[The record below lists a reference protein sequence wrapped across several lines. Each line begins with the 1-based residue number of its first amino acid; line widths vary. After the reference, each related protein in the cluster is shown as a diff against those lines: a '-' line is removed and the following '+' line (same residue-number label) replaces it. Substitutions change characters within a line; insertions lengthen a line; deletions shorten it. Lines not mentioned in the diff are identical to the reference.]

1 VSESG
6 AAERV
11 LTALLEESAEDL
23 YEHAPCGYV
32 STDSAGL
39 ILRLNQTLLDWLGYA
54 RSDLVG
60 RRRLQDLFTAGGR
73 IFHETHI
80 APLLRMQGAVRSI
93 ALDIARANG
102 SPLPVLLHSD
112 LKRNAAGEPALIR
125 TTLFDARDR
134 KEYERELVRARKK
147 AEAADRA
154 KAEFISTISHEIRT
168 PLNAIMGVAYLL
180 GGTELSTIQQKF
192 VRTLR
197 SSAENLLNLV
207 NEVLDFSK
215 IESGKVTLEERP
227 VDLRKLAGDVVGAL
241 QVKADEKGIALDLR
255 VDEGVPREVTGDPVK
270 LAQVLTNLVGNAIKF
285 TSSGGVTLALSDLGG
300 DSDKVDVRFAVTD
313 TGIGIAPDKLSQIFE
328 DFAQASYD
336 ISIKYGGTGL
346 GLAISRKLV
355 ELHGSRL
362 IVESALGEGS
372 TFYFDLRLKPTRG
385 EAPPPPPPDERDALR
400 GLRALVVDDNEVN
413 IFVLTRFLQAWGM
426 TCDTA
431 KDGESALERV
441 REASYDVVLLDIRM
455 PKLDGVAVARE
466 IRSIPGERFARLP
479 VIAVSASMRM
489 GQQHEIEE
497 AGFSA
502 FIGKPINPDML
513 YTLVADL
520 ISRSTVNPAPSAAP
534 GSPP

>member
-1 VSESG
+1 MAESVA

-11 LTALLEESAEDL
+11 LAGVLEENAEDL

-32 STDSAGL
+32 STDLAGV
-39 ILRLNQTLLDWLGYA
+39 ILRLNQTLLRWLGYD

-93 ALDIARANG
+93 AVDIARANG
-102 SPLPVLLHSD
+102 APLPVLLHAD
-112 LKRNAAGEPALIR
+112 IKKNAAGEPALIR
-125 TTLFDARDR
+125 TTLFDASDR

-180 GGTELSTIQQKF
+180 GGTELSTSQQKF

-215 IESGKVTLEERP
+215 IEAGRVTLEARP
-227 VDLRKLAGDVVGAL
+227 VNLRKLAGDVVGAL
-241 QVKADEKGIALDLR
+241 HVKADEKGVGLDLR
-255 VDEGVPREVTGDPVK
+255 VDDGVPEEVLGDPVK
-270 LAQVLTNLVGNAIKF
+270 IAQVLTNLVGNAIKF
-285 TSSGGVTLALSDLGG
+285 TSAGGVTLALSDRGKSG
-300 DSDKVDVRFAVTD
+300 EEVAVRFAVTD
-313 TGIGIAPDKLSQIFE
+313 TGIGIEADKLAHIFE
-328 DFAQASYD
+328 DFTQASYD
-336 ISIKYGGTGL
+336 ISLKYGGTGL
-346 GLAISRKLV
+346 GLAISRKIV
-355 ELHGSRL
+355 ELYGSRL
-362 IVESALGEGS
+362 LVESEIGRGS
-372 TFYFDLRLKPTRG
+372 TFYFDLKLKPS
-385 EAPPPPPPDERDALR
+385 EAKAPTPPAANERDALR

-413 IFVLTRFLQAWGM
+413 VFVLTGFLRGWGM
-426 TCDTA
+426 VCDTA
-431 KDGESALERV
+431 NDGESALSRI

-455 PKLDGVAVARE
+455 PKLDGFAVTRAVRFW
-466 IRSIPGERFARLP
+466 SGSGSGAVSGERFAQLP
-479 VIAVSASMRM
+479 IVAVSASTRM

-502 FIGKPINPDML
+502 FVGKPINPDVL
-513 YTLVADL
+513 YAILAGLVGREL
-520 ISRSTVNPAPSAAP
+520 TPT
-534 GSPP
+534 